1 MSVQVGILLLVDDM
15 SLKHYHCVTS
25 GQHHVSTSWH
35 FVISGCHVSK
45 NITIV

>member
-1 MSVQVGILLLVDDM
+1 MSVQVGILLLVDAM

-25 GQHHVSTSWH
+25 GLHHVSTSWH
-35 FVISGCHVSK
+35 FVISGSHVYK